1 MTARK
6 PGIALAAAVRA
17 AIAVAGGYGVTALA
31 VQALASGLARWGM
44 APSEAVASAAL
55 LGFPAYL
62 ALLLWALAC
71 PGLVRLLCTL
81 GLAAA
86 AAAGLGWLLSGV
98 RA

>member
-1 MTARK
+1 MAVAK
-6 PGIALAAAVRA
+6 PGQTLAAVARA
-17 AIAVAGGYGVTALA
+17 AVAVAGGYGVTALA
-31 VQALASGLARWGM
+31 VQALASGLARGGM

-71 PGLVRLLCTL
+71 PGLVRLLGTL

-86 AAAGLGWLLSGV
+86 AAAGLGWLLSGG

>member
-1 MTARK
+1 MAARK
-6 PGIALAAAVRA
+6 PGQALAAAVRA
-17 AIAVAGGYGVTALA
+17 AIAVGGGYGVTALA

-71 PGLVRLLCTL
+71 PGLARLLWTL
-81 GLAAA
+81 GLSAAA
-86 AAAGLGWLLSGV
+86 AAAAAWLLAG
-98 RA
+98 AHT

>member
-1 MTARK
+1 MAARK
-6 PGIALAAAVRA
+6 PGLALAAAVRA
-17 AIAVAGGYGVTALA
+17 TAAVAGGYGVTALA

-44 APSEAVASAAL
+44 SPSEAVASAAL

-71 PGLVRLLCTL
+71 PGLSRLVWTL

-86 AAAGLGWLLSGV
+86 ALAGAGWLLAGARS
-98 RA
+98 